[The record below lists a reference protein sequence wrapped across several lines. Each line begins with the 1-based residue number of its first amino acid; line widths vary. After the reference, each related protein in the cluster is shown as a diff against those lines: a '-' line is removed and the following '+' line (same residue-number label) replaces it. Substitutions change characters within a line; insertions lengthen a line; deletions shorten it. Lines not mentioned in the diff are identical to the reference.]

1 MKWVTIVFYD
11 VKMPVIQEQASE
23 DQAKILL
30 LQKHVEEVTEKTKQ
44 QLQEIKAANLK
55 LQILLRMNDIIS
67 EPIEPMEHPDY
78 INV

>member
-1 MKWVTIVFYD
+1 
-11 VKMPVIQEQASE
+11 MPVIQEQASE

>member
-1 MKWVTIVFYD
+1 MNYHDFYH
-11 VKMPVIQEQASE
+11 VKMPVIQEQASA
-23 DQAKILL
+23 DQVEIYR

-55 LQILLRMNDIIS
+55 LQILVRMNDTIS
-67 EPIEPMEHPDY
+67 APIEPMEHPDC

>member
-1 MKWVTIVFYD
+1 
-11 VKMPVIQEQASE
+11 MPVIQEQASE

-55 LQILLRMNDIIS
+55 LQILLQMNNIIS
-67 EPIEPMEHPDY
+67 APIEPMEHPDH
-78 INV
+78 ISV